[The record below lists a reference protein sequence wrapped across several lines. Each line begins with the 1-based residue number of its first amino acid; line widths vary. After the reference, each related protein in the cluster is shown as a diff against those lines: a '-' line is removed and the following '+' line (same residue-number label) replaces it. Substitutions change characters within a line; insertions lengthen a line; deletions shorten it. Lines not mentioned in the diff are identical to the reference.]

1 MRIAICNWSRRLVG
15 GTETY
20 LGNVAAYLQRN
31 GYDLAFFHEVDEPA
45 SRSLIPLP
53 EGTPH
58 WCVATMGEAK
68 ALQALC
74 DWKPDVVYVH
84 IIESRA
90 LDAKLLRVAPSVFDA
105 HAFYGTCVGGTK
117 CFKFPEPVPC
127 TRTFGVGC
135 LINYYPRRCG
145 GLSPVTMVRRFR
157 NELAKHSLL
166 PQYSAVITHSEFMRA
181 EYIKHG
187 VRPERAFNISAG
199 LFDPMTEPHPF
210 AGGNAETSNVPVS
223 NAPVELLF
231 VGRMDLLKGG
241 HFLIRALSDV
251 QARVSRPVHLAF
263 AGDGPARKKWE
274 RLAARVMTATE
285 EIRIEF
291 AGWVNG
297 AALATLYAQA
307 DLLVVPSLWPEPFG
321 RIGLEA
327 GRYGVPSAAFAVGG
341 IPDWL
346 TDGVNGHLAPGTPP
360 TVAGLADAIVR
371 CVGDPAHYRQLRRG
385 ADERSRSNAS
395 GGSWPML
402 FDIFERAR
410 LGAA

>member
-31 GYDLAFFHEVDEPA
+31 GYELAFFHEVDQPA
-45 SRSLIPLP
+45 NRALIPLP
-53 EGTPH
+53 EGTPA
-58 WCVATMGEAK
+58 WCVATMGETT
-68 ALQALC
+68 ALEALRA
-74 DWKPDVVYVH
+74 WKPDVVYVH
-84 IIESRA
+84 IIESPT
-90 LDAKLLRVAPSVFDA
+90 LDAKLLDVAPAVFDA
-105 HAFYGTCVGGTK
+105 HAFYGTCVGGSK

-127 TRTFGVGC
+127 TRTFGVAC

-157 NELAKHSLL
+157 NELAKHALL
-166 PQYSAVITHSEFMRA
+166 PRYSAVITHSEFMRA

-187 VRPERAFNISAG
+187 VRPRQAFNISAG
-199 LFDPMTEPHPF
+199 LFDPITEPHPL
-210 AGGNAETSNVPVS
+210 ADGSAESGPMAVS
-223 NAPVELLF
+223 NGPIRLLF

-241 HFLIRALSDV
+241 HVLLNALTGVRARLT
-251 QARVSRPVHLAF
+251 RPIQLTF
-263 AGDGPARKKWE
+263 AGEGPAREKWQ
-274 RLAARVMTATE
+274 RLAKRVMSATD
-285 EIRIEF
+285 EIRIEC

-297 AALATLYAQA
+297 AALAALYAQA

-346 TDGVNGHLAPGTPP
+346 TDGVNGHLASGTPP
-360 TVAGLADAIVR
+360 TVAGLTDAIVR
-371 CVGDPAHYRQLRRG
+371 CVRDPAHHKELRRG
-385 ADERSRSNAS
+385 ADERSRSNVS
-395 GGSWPML
+395 GGSWPIL
-402 FDIFERAR
+402 FEIFERAR